1 VPEDIALFIDFE
13 NIRYSMLNIQ
23 RREPDP
29 QELIAVARRY
39 GTVMVARAYAD
50 WSRQPEPFKGSL
62 TAAMIDRVDCPAKQR
77 DRIRMGTN
85 HYAAGIPGSSSVPG
99 YPEQGSFARPWSSTI
114 TGNSGPLPALNPQA
128 STNGW
133 YTEQEPPPLQSE
145 LDESI
150 LPADDAVSE
159 ETYANTDFSQ
169 RDAFR
174 QNLPYQNPYGQSTPT
189 GPLAQSNT
197 GPLGYPV
204 PYQHTGTTGH
214 LPAVSSNNSAGM
226 QQSTST
232 VIQSTV
238 DLNMLMDIIETVFDR
253 PTISTFV
260 LMTGDKDFTRIS
272 ARLKLRLN
280 KTVIVVGIPGT
291 VSRDLISSANQF
303 VPLVPNGVTGNTGA
317 LPTINANGAYASPS
331 SGNTGAFPSLGN
343 TNSMNA
349 ISAANPGSTG
359 NTGAMPAVTYPGAA
373 QPAYQFQNLYG
384 ANLPPSPPIDILDPQ
399 FLQFLDYIDRN
410 WSWRT
415 IIGVSN
421 FIGDP
426 VNPKNRFRGRLTR
439 ESARELLNSCI
450 QQGILLLQTDQTGAE
465 DLRLNRMHPG
475 VDEVLKQFV
484 R

>member
-1 VPEDIALFIDFE
+1 MPEDIALFIDFE

-77 DRIRMGTN
+77 DRIRMGTI
-85 HYAAGIPGSSSVPG
+85 HYASGNPPTGTLGSSSYVA
-99 YPEQGSFARPWSSTI
+99 EQGSAGYSRPWSGSVS
-114 TGNSGPLPALNPQA
+114 GSSGPLPAINPQIM
-128 STNGW
+128 GW
-133 YTEQEPPPLQSE
+133 GSESDAPISGEMDDDTLLPEDEPPTEEGYNTTEYQQR
-145 LDESI
+145 ES
-150 LPADDAVSE
+150 
-159 ETYANTDFSQ
+159 Y
-169 RDAFR
+169 R
-174 QNLPYQNPYGQSTPT
+174 QAAPYTGSYGQTPT
-189 GPLAQSNT
+189 GPLGQSNT
-197 GPLGYPV
+197 GPLGYPTA
-204 PYQHTGTTGH
+204 PTQHTATTGH
-214 LPAVSSNNSAGM
+214 MPAINSGNSTIV
-226 QQSTST
+226 QST
-232 VIQSTV
+232 VVQSTV

-280 KTVIVVGIPGT
+280 KNVIVVGIPGT

-303 VPLVPNGVTGNTGA
+303 VPLVPGNVTGNTGT
-317 LPTINANGAYASPS
+317 LPAMTP
-331 SGNTGAFPSLGN
+331 P
-343 TNSMNA
+343 
-349 ISAANPGSTG
+349 TG
-359 NTGAMPAVTYPGAA
+359 NTGTMPAVNYAGSTS
-373 QPAYQFQNLYG
+373 QFQQVPYG
-384 ANLPPSPPIDILDPQ
+384 APQIDILDPQ

-439 ESARELLNSCI
+439 ESARELLNTCI
-450 QQGILLLQTDQTGAE
+450 QQNILLVQTDPTGAE

>member
-1 VPEDIALFIDFE
+1 VSEEIALFIDFE

-77 DRIRMGTN
+77 DRIRMGTV
-85 HYAAGIPGSSSVPG
+85 HYTSGNMPTGALGPSMMVS
-99 YPEQGSFARPWSSTI
+99 EQGTSSFAPAPYQRQWP
-114 TGNSGPLPALNPQA
+114 TGPLSNSGPLPAIPPQGGSNEWSAYQDA
-128 STNGW
+128 SEPGQSG
-133 YTEQEPPPLQSE
+133 TEENLLPE
-145 LDESI
+145 DETLTEEGYQ
-150 LPADDAVSE
+150 LPE
-159 ETYANTDFSQ
+159 YQQ
-169 RDAFR
+169 RDTSR
-174 QNLPYQNPYGQSTPT
+174 QNAPYQNHYGQSAPT
-189 GPLAQSNT
+189 GPLGLSSST
-197 GPLGYPV
+197 GPLGYTTSV
-204 PYQHTGTTGH
+204 PGQSTGNTGH
-214 LPAVSSNNSAGM
+214 MPAINASGSSTIV
-226 QQSTST
+226 QST
-232 VIQSTV
+232 VVQSTV

-303 VPLVPNGVTGNTGA
+303 VPLVPGGSPVPAGQMGESGFGPMTTTGNTGGMPA
-317 LPTINANGAYASPS
+317 I
-331 SGNTGAFPSLGN
+331 SLG
-343 TNSMNA
+343 A
-349 ISAANPGSTG
+349 P
-359 NTGAMPAVTYPGAA
+359 AA
-373 QPAYQFQNLYG
+373 QYQLY
-384 ANLPPSPPIDILDPQ
+384 PMDVFDPQ

-439 ESARELLNSCI
+439 ESARELLNTCI
-450 QQGILLLQTDQTGAE
+450 QQGILILQTDPTGAE
-465 DLRLNRMHPG
+465 DLRLNRSHPG

>member
-1 VPEDIALFIDFE
+1 
-13 NIRYSMLNIQ
+13 MLNIQ

-77 DRIRMGTN
+77 DRIRMGTV
-85 HYAAGIPGSSSVPG
+85 HYTSGNPPTGGLGSPMVVS
-99 YPEQGSFARPWSSTI
+99 EQGAPSPYQRQWP
-114 TGNSGPLPALNPQA
+114 TGPLSNSGPLPAIQA
-128 STNGW
+128 QSSGNEW
-133 YTEQEPPPLQSE
+133 PAYQDSPEPGQSE
-145 LDESI
+145 IDGNLSPE
-150 LPADDAVSE
+150 E
-159 ETYANTDFSQ
+159 ETLTEEGYQMPEYQQ
-169 RDAFR
+169 RDPSR
-174 QNLPYQNPYGQSTPT
+174 QPASYQSQSAPT
-189 GPLAQSNT
+189 GPLGSSSST
-197 GPLGYPV
+197 GPLGYPI
-204 PYQHTGTTGH
+204 QSTGNTGH
-214 LPAVSSNNSAGM
+214 MPAINASGSSTIV
-226 QQSTST
+226 QST
-232 VIQSTV
+232 VVQSTV

-303 VPLVPNGVTGNTGA
+303 VPLVPGGSSTTGLPNNGGFA
-317 LPTINANGAYASPS
+317 QMAPS
-331 SGNTGAFPSLGN
+331 
-343 TNSMNA
+343 
-349 ISAANPGSTG
+349 G
-359 NTGAMPAVTYPGAA
+359 NTGAMPAITMAGAGGASSYQYQTPGVMM
-373 QPAYQFQNLYG
+373 
-384 ANLPPSPPIDILDPQ
+384 DVLDPQ

-415 IIGVSN
+415 IVGVSN

-439 ESARELLNSCI
+439 DSARELLNTCI
-450 QQGILLLQTDQTGAE
+450 QQGILLLQTDATGAE
-465 DLRLNRMHPG
+465 DLRLNRLHPG

>member
-77 DRIRMGTN
+77 DRIRMGTI
-85 HYAAGIPGSSSVPG
+85 HYPSGNTPTGSL
-99 YPEQGSFARPWSSTI
+99 GSPSYVAEGSGSGGATGALPRPSWPSGLTS
-114 TGNSGPLPALNPQA
+114 NSGPLPALNPQ
-128 STNGW
+128 NGW
-133 YTEQEPPPLQSE
+133 GADPDSSLPLQSE
-145 LDESI
+145 LDDNL
-150 LPADDAVSE
+150 LPE
-159 ETYANTDFSQ
+159 EDVPSDEGYGIATDYQQ
-169 RDAFR
+169 REPYR
-174 QNLPYQNPYGQSTPT
+174 QALPYQGQFGQTTPT
-189 GPLAQSNT
+189 GPLGQSST
-197 GPLGYPV
+197 GPLGYPTTST
-204 PYQHTGTTGH
+204 QHTGNTGH
-214 LPAVSSNNSAGM
+214 MPAINASGGSTIV
-226 QQSTST
+226 QST
-232 VIQSTV
+232 VVQSTV

-303 VPLVPNGVTGNTGA
+303 VPLVPGGPGASGVTGNTGA
-317 LPTINANGAYASPS
+317 LPVPTSSLMQMSPS
-331 SGNTGAFPSLGN
+331 
-343 TNSMNA
+343 
-349 ISAANPGSTG
+349 G
-359 NTGAMPAVTYPGAA
+359 NTGAMPAVQYSPSGGGA
-373 QPAYQFQNLYG
+373 PTQFQ
-384 ANLPPSPPIDILDPQ
+384 PPFGTPPMDVLDPQ

-439 ESARELLNSCI
+439 ESARELLNTCI
-450 QQGILLLQTDQTGAE
+450 QQGILLVQADPTGAE
-465 DLRLNRMHPG
+465 DLRLNRSHPG

>member
-1 VPEDIALFIDFE
+1 MPEEIALFIDFE

-77 DRIRMGTN
+77 DRIRMGTV
-85 HYAAGIPGSSSVPG
+85 HYPATGSPTGALGSSG
-99 YPEQGSFARPWSSTI
+99 LGTEQG
-114 TGNSGPLPALNPQA
+114 TGAYPRQWPSGPLSHSGPLPAISASGAGNEWSGYNDSPEPRQPETDDSLLEDSEPLTEEGYIPEYPQR
-128 STNGW
+128 
-133 YTEQEPPPLQSE
+133 EP
-145 LDESI
+145 
-150 LPADDAVSE
+150 
-159 ETYANTDFSQ
+159 T
-169 RDAFR
+169 R
-174 QNLPYQNPYGQSTPT
+174 QFQPFTAYGQA
-189 GPLAQSNT
+189 GPSGSFNPGSNT
-197 GPLGYPV
+197 GPLGYPAYPPATSV
-204 PYQHTGTTGH
+204 VHSGNTGH
-214 LPAVSSNNSAGM
+214 LPAVGASGSNTVV
-226 QQSTST
+226 QST
-232 VIQSTV
+232 VVQSTV

-291 VSRDLISSANQF
+291 VSRDLVSSANQF
-303 VPLVPNGVTGNTGA
+303 VPLIPGGNPALSGQLADNGYTSNAPMTGNTGSMA
-317 LPTINANGAYASPS
+317 AINPAMSGLSGQQYAV
-331 SGNTGAFPSLGN
+331 
-343 TNSMNA
+343 
-349 ISAANPGSTG
+349 SA
-359 NTGAMPAVTYPGAA
+359 VYPM
-373 QPAYQFQNLYG
+373 
-384 ANLPPSPPIDILDPQ
+384 DVLDPQ

-439 ESARELLNSCI
+439 ESARELLNTCI
-450 QQGILLLQTDQTGAE
+450 QQGVLLVQTDPGGAE
-465 DLRLNRMHPG
+465 DLRLNRQHPG

>member
-1 VPEDIALFIDFE
+1 MPEEIALFIDFE

-39 GTVMVARAYAD
+39 GTVMVARAYSD

-77 DRIRMGTN
+77 DRIRMGTV
-85 HYAAGIPGSSSVPG
+85 HYSGNQPTGALGTPMLVS
-99 YPEQGSFARPWSSTI
+99 EQG
-114 TGNSGPLPALNPQA
+114 TGSLAPTPFQREWPSGPLSNSGPLPAIPPQGIGNEWGSYQDTSETGQPEIDENPL
-128 STNGW
+128 
-133 YTEQEPPPLQSE
+133 PLPE
-145 LDESI
+145 DETLTDEGYQ
-150 LPADDAVSE
+150 LPD
-159 ETYANTDFSQ
+159 YQQ
-169 RDAFR
+169 RDLSR
-174 QNLPYQNPYGQSTPT
+174 QNAPYQNPYGQSAPT
-189 GPLAQSNT
+189 GPLGFSSST
-197 GPLGYPV
+197 GPLRYNTSTPV
-204 PYQHTGTTGH
+204 
-214 LPAVSSNNSAGM
+214 
-226 QQSTST
+226 QSTGNTGQMPAINASGSNTIVQST
-232 VIQSTV
+232 VVQSTV

-303 VPLVPNGVTGNTGA
+303 VPLVPGGSPVAVGVGDSGFGSMSMTGNTG
-317 LPTINANGAYASPS
+317 
-331 SGNTGAFPSLGN
+331 
-343 TNSMNA
+343 SMAA
-349 ISAANPGSTG
+349 ISI
-359 NTGAMPAVTYPGAA
+359 GAPTSQL
-373 QPAYQFQNLYG
+373 QPF
-384 ANLPPSPPIDILDPQ
+384 PMDVLDPQ
-399 FLQFLDYIDRN
+399 LLQFLDYIDRN

-450 QQGILLLQTDQTGAE
+450 QQGILIVQTDPTGAE
-465 DLRLNRMHPG
+465 DLRLNRAHPG

>member
-1 VPEDIALFIDFE
+1 MPEDIALFIDFE

-77 DRIRMGTN
+77 DRIRMGTV
-85 HYAAGIPGSSSVPG
+85 HYSGGTPTGALGSETG
-99 YPEQGSFARPWSSTI
+99 YNNNYRPWP
-114 TGNSGPLPALNPQA
+114 TGPLSNSGPLPALTPQQVGSEWSAYQENPSLDSPETEENPQL
-128 STNGW
+128 
-133 YTEQEPPPLQSE
+133 EEEPLQ
-145 LDESI
+145 DESYGI
-150 LPADDAVSE
+150 AD
-159 ETYANTDFSQ
+159 YQQ
-169 RDAFR
+169 RESR
-174 QNLPYQNPYGQSTPT
+174 QSSLYSGSYGPQPT
-189 GPLAQSNT
+189 GPLSLGGGNT
-197 GPLGYPV
+197 GPLGYPPPSPV
-204 PYQHTGTTGH
+204 HSTGNTGH
-214 LPAVSSNNSAGM
+214 MPAVSASGTNTVV
-226 QQSTST
+226 QST

-291 VSRDLISSANQF
+291 VSRDLISSASQF
-303 VPLVPNGVTGNTGA
+303 VPLVPGGNPAIAGQQSNGSYSTLSLPGNTGSMPA
-317 LPTINANGAYASPS
+317 ISLNTPS
-331 SGNTGAFPSLGN
+331 S
-343 TNSMNA
+343 
-349 ISAANPGSTG
+349 
-359 NTGAMPAVTYPGAA
+359 
-373 QPAYQFQNLYG
+373 QFQPY
-384 ANLPPSPPIDILDPQ
+384 SMDVLDPQ

-415 IIGVSN
+415 VIGVSN

-439 ESARELLNSCI
+439 ESARELLNQCI
-450 QQGILLLQTDQTGAE
+450 QQGILLLQTDPSGAE
-465 DLRLNRMHPG
+465 DLRLNRSHPG

>member
-1 VPEDIALFIDFE
+1 MPEEIALFIDFE

-77 DRIRMGTN
+77 DRIRMGTV
-85 HYAAGIPGSSSVPG
+85 HYTSSNPPSGALGSPGLVS
-99 YPEQGSFARPWSSTI
+99 EQGFRQWP
-114 TGNSGPLPALNPQA
+114 TGPLSNSGPLPAISQQGSGNEWPPYRA
-128 STNGW
+128 STEPVESGDLGEPEIDEHLLSEDAPF
-133 YTEQEPPPLQSE
+133 TEESYPSDYQQPKSSRELPTYEHPYGQGRLQEPPLQPGS
-145 LDESI
+145 LGSMG
-150 LPADDAVSE
+150 SG
-159 ETYANTDFSQ
+159 S
-169 RDAFR
+169 
-174 QNLPYQNPYGQSTPT
+174 S
-189 GPLAQSNT
+189 T
-197 GPLGYPV
+197 GPLGYATPPSV
-204 PYQHTGTTGH
+204 VQTGNTGH
-214 LPAVSSNNSAGM
+214 MPAVNASGSSTIV
-226 QQSTST
+226 QST
-232 VIQSTV
+232 VVQSTV

-291 VSRDLISSANQF
+291 VSRDLVSSANQF
-303 VPLVPNGVTGNTGA
+303 VPLVPGGSSSIDGQMVDSGYGS
-317 LPTINANGAYASPS
+317 YSS
-331 SGNTGAFPSLGN
+331 MMSGNTGS
-343 TNSMNA
+343 
-349 ISAANPGSTG
+349 
-359 NTGAMPAVTYPGAA
+359 MPAVSQSSQHSQYQQSQSYAASQQYPV
-373 QPAYQFQNLYG
+373 
-384 ANLPPSPPIDILDPQ
+384 DVLDPQ

-450 QQGILLLQTDQTGAE
+450 QQGILLLQTDPSGAE
-465 DLRLNRMHPG
+465 DLRLNRAHPG
-475 VDEVLKQFV
+475 VDEVLKQFI

>member
-77 DRIRMGTN
+77 DRIRMGTV
-85 HYAAGIPGSSSVPG
+85 HYSSGNPPTGALGSPGGIS
-99 YPEQGSFARPWSSTI
+99 EQGTGSFAATSYPRQWP
-114 TGNSGPLPALNPQA
+114 TGPLSNSGPLPAISPQGG
-128 STNGW
+128 TNGW
-133 YTEQEPPPLQSE
+133 TSYQEAPREQEEPAAFAQPE
-145 LDESI
+145 LEEHLLKEDES
-150 LPADDAVSE
+150 LLE
-159 ETYANTDFSQ
+159 EGYEVPDYQQ
-169 RDAFR
+169 RDPSR
-174 QNLPYQNPYGQSTPT
+174 PLHPYQNPYGQSAPT
-189 GPLAQSNT
+189 GPLGHTGGT
-197 GPLGYPV
+197 GPLGYPTS
-204 PYQHTGTTGH
+204 PSGQQTGNTGH
-214 LPAVSSNNSAGM
+214 MPAVNASSSSTIV
-226 QQSTST
+226 QST
-232 VIQSTV
+232 VVQSTV

-303 VPLVPNGVTGNTGA
+303 VPLVPGGNPAASGLTGNGGYNPSMSMSGNTGA
-317 LPTINANGAYASPS
+317 LPAVSPGA
-331 SGNTGAFPSLGN
+331 
-343 TNSMNA
+343 
-349 ISAANPGSTG
+349 GSTQYQ
-359 NTGAMPAVTYPGAA
+359 PYPMDA
-373 QPAYQFQNLYG
+373 
-384 ANLPPSPPIDILDPQ
+384 LDPQ

-439 ESARELLNSCI
+439 ESARELLNTCV
-450 QQGILLLQTDQTGAE
+450 QQGILLLQTDSSGNE
-465 DLRLNRMHPG
+465 DLRLNRGHPG

>member
-1 VPEDIALFIDFE
+1 MPEDIALFIDFE

-77 DRIRMGTN
+77 DRIRMGTV
-85 HYAAGIPGSSSVPG
+85 HYANGVPTGSLGS
-99 YPEQGSFARPWSSTI
+99 EQGYGYRQWP
-114 TGNSGPLPALNPQA
+114 TGPLTNSGPLPAITPQQLNGEWP
-128 STNGW
+128 SYGEGSNP
-133 YTEQEPPPLQSE
+133 EPSE
-145 LDESI
+145 
-150 LPADDAVSE
+150 VE
-159 ETYANTDFSQ
+159 ETLEPEEEPVPDEGYGIPDYQQ
-169 RDAFR
+169 RESLR
-174 QNLPYQNPYGQSTPT
+174 QNTPYSGTYGQVQQPT
-189 GPLAQSNT
+189 GPLGFGGGNT
-197 GPLGYPV
+197 GPLGYTP
-204 PYQHTGTTGH
+204 PSPHSTGNTGH
-214 LPAVSSNNSAGM
+214 MPAVNANGTNTVV
-226 QQSTST
+226 QST

-291 VSRDLISSANQF
+291 VSRDLISSASQF
-303 VPLVPNGVTGNTGA
+303 VPLIPGSSPAIPGQPG
-317 LPTINANGAYASPS
+317 NGATGSL
-331 SGNTGAFPSLGN
+331 SGNTGGL
-343 TNSMNA
+343 
-349 ISAANPGSTG
+349 
-359 NTGAMPAVTYPGAA
+359 PAVSLSAPPVQFSAYPM
-373 QPAYQFQNLYG
+373 
-384 ANLPPSPPIDILDPQ
+384 DVLDPQ

-415 IIGVSN
+415 VIGVSN

-426 VNPKNRFRGRLTR
+426 INPKNRFRGRLTR
-439 ESARELLNSCI
+439 ESARELLNVCI
-450 QQGILLLQTDQTGAE
+450 QQSILLLQTDPSGAE
-465 DLRLNRMHPG
+465 DLRLNRGHPG

>member
-1 VPEDIALFIDFE
+1 VPEEIALFIDFE

-39 GTVMVARAYAD
+39 GTVMVARAYSD

-77 DRIRMGTN
+77 DRIRMGTV
-85 HYAAGIPGSSSVPG
+85 HYTGNQPTGALGTPMPVS
-99 YPEQGSFARPWSSTI
+99 EQG
-114 TGNSGPLPALNPQA
+114 TGSLAPTPFQREWPSGPLSNSGPLPAIPPQGIGNEWGSYQDTSETGQPEIDENPL
-128 STNGW
+128 
-133 YTEQEPPPLQSE
+133 PLPE
-145 LDESI
+145 DETLTDEGYQ
-150 LPADDAVSE
+150 LPE
-159 ETYANTDFSQ
+159 YQQ
-169 RDAFR
+169 RDLSR
-174 QNLPYQNPYGQSTPT
+174 QNAPYQNPYGQSAPT
-189 GPLAQSNT
+189 GPLGFSSST
-197 GPLGYPV
+197 GPLRYNTSTPV
-204 PYQHTGTTGH
+204 
-214 LPAVSSNNSAGM
+214 
-226 QQSTST
+226 QSTGNTGQMPAINASGSNTIVQST
-232 VIQSTV
+232 VVQSTV

-303 VPLVPNGVTGNTGA
+303 VPLVPGGSPVAVGVGDSGFGSMSMTGNTG
-317 LPTINANGAYASPS
+317 
-331 SGNTGAFPSLGN
+331 
-343 TNSMNA
+343 SMAA
-349 ISAANPGSTG
+349 ISI
-359 NTGAMPAVTYPGAA
+359 GAPTSQL
-373 QPAYQFQNLYG
+373 QPFPMDA
-384 ANLPPSPPIDILDPQ
+384 LDPQ
-399 FLQFLDYIDRN
+399 LLQFLDYIDRN

-450 QQGILLLQTDQTGAE
+450 QQGILIVQTDPTGAE
-465 DLRLNRMHPG
+465 DLRLNRAHPG

>member
-1 VPEDIALFIDFE
+1 
-13 NIRYSMLNIQ
+13 
-23 RREPDP
+23 
-29 QELIAVARRY
+29 
-39 GTVMVARAYAD
+39 MVARAYAD

-77 DRIRMGTN
+77 DRIRMGTV
-85 HYAAGIPGSSSVPG
+85 HYSGGTPTGTLGASESAYGIRQWPTGPL
-99 YPEQGSFARPWSSTI
+99 
-114 TGNSGPLPALNPQA
+114 GNSGPLPALSPQQIGGDWSAYPDNP
-128 STNGW
+128 STDHPD
-133 YTEQEPPPLQSE
+133 T
-145 LDESI
+145 
-150 LPADDAVSE
+150 E
-159 ETYANTDFSQ
+159 ETPRIDEEPVEEEDYGIADYQHSE
-169 RDAFR
+169 R
-174 QNLPYQNPYGQSTPT
+174 QQSPYTGSYGQAHPT
-189 GPLAQSNT
+189 SPLNFGSGNT
-197 GPLGYPV
+197 GPLGYP
-204 PYQHTGTTGH
+204 PSSPIQSTGNTGH
-214 LPAVSSNNSAGM
+214 MPAISSASGHMPAVNASGGGNTVV
-226 QQSTST
+226 QST

-303 VPLVPNGVTGNTGA
+303 VPLVPGGSS
-317 LPTINANGAYASPS
+317 TIAPSPANGGYGSMSGGTTGSMPAISLSTPPS
-331 SGNTGAFPSLGN
+331 SPLQ
-343 TNSMNA
+343 
-349 ISAANPGSTG
+349 P
-359 NTGAMPAVTYPGAA
+359 YPM
-373 QPAYQFQNLYG
+373 
-384 ANLPPSPPIDILDPQ
+384 DVLDPQ

-415 IIGVSN
+415 VIGVSN

-439 ESARELLNSCI
+439 ESARELLNLCI
-450 QQGILLLQTDQTGAE
+450 QQGILLLQTDPSWAE
-465 DLRLNRMHPG
+465 DLRLNRNHPG

>member
-1 VPEDIALFIDFE
+1 MPEEIALFIDFE

-77 DRIRMGTN
+77 DRIRMGTV
-85 HYAAGIPGSSSVPG
+85 HYPTANSGAPGTSGLVT
-99 YPEQGSFARPWSSTI
+99 EQGTGAYARQWPSGPLSH
-114 TGNSGPLPALNPQA
+114 SGPLPAINASGAGSEWPGYQDSPDSKHSETDDSLLEDNEPLTEEGYIQDYQQREPARQFQA
-128 STNGW
+128 FT
-133 YTEQEPPPLQSE
+133 
-145 LDESI
+145 
-150 LPADDAVSE
+150 A
-159 ETYANTDFSQ
+159 
-169 RDAFR
+169 
-174 QNLPYQNPYGQSTPT
+174 YGQA
-189 GPLAQSNT
+189 GPSGSFNPGST
-197 GPLGYPV
+197 GPLGYPAYPSTPPTTSV
-204 PYQHTGTTGH
+204 VHTGNTGH
-214 LPAVSSNNSAGM
+214 LPAVGASGSNTVV
-226 QQSTST
+226 QST
-232 VIQSTV
+232 VVQSTV

-291 VSRDLISSANQF
+291 VSRDLVSSANQF
-303 VPLVPNGVTGNTGA
+303 VPLIPGGNPALSGQLVDNGYASMSLTGNTG
-317 LPTINANGAYASPS
+317 G
-331 SGNTGAFPSLGN
+331 
-343 TNSMNA
+343 
-349 ISAANPGSTG
+349 
-359 NTGAMPAVTYPGAA
+359 MPAVNPATSGFPGQQYPVS
-373 QPAYQFQNLYG
+373 
-384 ANLPPSPPIDILDPQ
+384 SPYPMDVLDPQ

-439 ESARELLNSCI
+439 ESARELLNTCI
-450 QQGILLLQTDQTGAE
+450 QQGILLVQTDPGGAE
-465 DLRLNRMHPG
+465 DLRLNRLHPG

>member
-1 VPEDIALFIDFE
+1 MPEDIALFIDFE

-77 DRIRMGTN
+77 DRIRMGTV
-85 HYAAGIPGSSSVPG
+85 HYTGNQPTGALGTPMLV
-99 YPEQGSFARPWSSTI
+99 PEQGTSSLTPTPFQREWSSGSL
-114 TGNSGPLPALNPQA
+114 GNSGPLPAIPSQGMSNEWGSYQDTSETGQPEIDENPLSEDEALTDEGYQL
-128 STNGW
+128 
-133 YTEQEPPPLQSE
+133 TEYQ
-145 LDESI
+145 
-150 LPADDAVSE
+150 
-159 ETYANTDFSQ
+159 Q
-169 RDAFR
+169 RDLSR
-174 QNLPYQNPYGQSTPT
+174 QNVPYQNPYGQSAPT
-189 GPLAQSNT
+189 GPLGFSSST
-197 GPLGYPV
+197 GPLGYNTSNPV
-204 PYQHTGTTGH
+204 QPTGNTGQM
-214 LPAVSSNNSAGM
+214 PAINASGSSTIV
-226 QQSTST
+226 QST
-232 VIQSTV
+232 VVQSTV

-303 VPLVPNGVTGNTGA
+303 VPLVPGGSITAGLPGNGGITQM
-317 LPTINANGAYASPS
+317 SP
-331 SGNTGAFPSLGN
+331 SGNTGA
-343 TNSMNA
+343 MAA
-349 ISAANPGSTG
+349 ISPGTS
-359 NTGAMPAVTYPGAA
+359 PLP
-373 QPAYQFQNLYG
+373 YQG
-384 ANLPPSPPIDILDPQ
+384 GGMATPVDVLDPQ

-415 IIGVSN
+415 IVGVSN

-439 ESARELLNSCI
+439 ESARELLNTCI
-450 QQGILLLQTDQTGAE
+450 QQSILIL
-465 DLRLNRMHPG
+465 
-475 VDEVLKQFV
+475 
-484 R
+484 

>member
-1 VPEDIALFIDFE
+1 MPEDIALFIDFE

-77 DRIRMGTN
+77 DRIRMGTV
-85 HYAAGIPGSSSVPG
+85 HYAGNTPSGSLSYASESG
-99 YPEQGSFARPWSSTI
+99 TYPSRSWSTGS
-114 TGNSGPLPALNPQA
+114 TGNSGPLPAITPQNVA
-128 STNGW
+128 NGW
-133 YTEQEPPPLQSE
+133 SSYQDQDPPLQND
-145 LDESI
+145 LDESL
-150 LPADDAVSE
+150 LPADEPEPGEGYDTAD
-159 ETYANTDFSQ
+159 YQQ
-169 RDAFR
+169 REASR
-174 QNLPYQNPYGQSTPT
+174 QSPPYQNPYGQPTPS
-189 GPLAQSNT
+189 GPLGQSST
-197 GPLGYPV
+197 GPLGYSNAP
-204 PYQHTGTTGH
+204 HTGNTGH
-214 LPAVSSNNSAGM
+214 MPAINPGSNTIV
-226 QQSTST
+226 QST
-232 VIQSTV
+232 VVQSTV

-303 VPLVPNGVTGNTGA
+303 VPLVPGGNAATMAPPINSGTG
-317 LPTINANGAYASPS
+317 S
-331 SGNTGAFPSLGN
+331 SFGP
-343 TNSMNA
+343 M
-349 ISAANPGSTG
+349 GSTG
-359 NTGAMPAVTYPGAA
+359 NTGAMPAISSHGAA
-373 QPAYQFQNLYG
+373 GTTNPQLQAAYG
-384 ANLPPSPPIDILDPQ
+384 SATPPMEVLDPQ

-439 ESARELLNSCI
+439 DSARELLNTCI
-450 QQGILLLQTDQTGAE
+450 QQNILLLHTDPSGAE
-465 DLRLNRMHPG
+465 DLRLNRSHPG
-475 VDEVLKQFV
+475 VDEVLRQFV

>member
-1 VPEDIALFIDFE
+1 MSEDIALFIDFE

-77 DRIRMGTN
+77 DRIRMGTV
-85 HYAAGIPGSSSVPG
+85 HYPSANTPTGGLGSP
-99 YPEQGSFARPWSSTI
+99 YMAEQSTGAPFRPWSSGV
-114 TGNSGPLPALNPQA
+114 TGNSGPLPAISHGWSPDPDPGLPLQHEIDSPMA
-128 STNGW
+128 SLLP
-133 YTEQEPPPLQSE
+133 EDEPP
-145 LDESI
+145 
-150 LPADDAVSE
+150 AE
-159 ETYANTDFSQ
+159 EGFPPEYQQ
-169 RDAFR
+169 RDAYR
-174 QNLPYQNPYGQSTPT
+174 PPYSYQNSFAPSSPT
-189 GPLAQSNT
+189 GPLGQSNP
-197 GPLGYPV
+197 GPLGYSSAST
-204 PYQHTGTTGH
+204 QHTGNTGH
-214 LPAVSSNNSAGM
+214 LPAINSGSNTIV
-226 QQSTST
+226 QST
-232 VIQSTV
+232 VVQSTV

-291 VSRDLISSANQF
+291 VSRDLISSASQF
-303 VPLVPNGVTGNTGA
+303 VPLVLSSSGFTGNTGSFSA
-317 LPTINANGAYASPS
+317 AGIVQMSPS
-331 SGNTGAFPSLGN
+331 NPLGSGTGP
-343 TNSMNA
+343 
-349 ISAANPGSTG
+349 
-359 NTGAMPAVTYPGAA
+359 MPAVNFANTAA
-373 QPAYQFQNLYG
+373 QFQQPYN
-384 ANLPPSPPIDILDPQ
+384 NSPIVDVLDPQ

-421 FIGDP
+421 FIGDS

-439 ESARELLNSCI
+439 ESARDLLNTCI
-450 QQGILLLQTDQTGAE
+450 QQNILIVQTDVTGAE
-465 DLRLNRMHPG
+465 DLRLNRMHPD
-475 VDEVLKQFV
+475 VDDILKQFV

>member
-77 DRIRMGTN
+77 DRIRMGTG
-85 HYAAGIPGSSSVPG
+85 HYPSISSTPTGALGS
-99 YPEQGSFARPWSSTI
+99 EQGYSGYRPWPTGPL
-114 TGNSGPLPALNPQA
+114 GNSGPLPAITSQPLGSEWPAYSESSNLESA
-128 STNGW
+128 SD
-133 YTEQEPPPLQSE
+133 TEEHS
-145 LDESI
+145 S
-150 LPADDAVSE
+150 VSE
-159 ETYANTDFSQ
+159 ESTPDENYSMHDYQQ
-169 RDAFR
+169 RESLR
-174 QNLPYQNPYGQSTPT
+174 QNPSYTGSYGQAQQPT
-189 GPLAQSNT
+189 SPLGLSGGNT
-197 GPLGYPV
+197 GPLGYPPPSPV
-204 PYQHTGTTGH
+204 QAQSTGNTGH
-214 LPAVSSNNSAGM
+214 MPAVGGGGTNTIV
-226 QQSTST
+226 QST
-232 VIQSTV
+232 VVQSTV

-291 VSRDLISSANQF
+291 VSRDLISSASQF
-303 VPLVPNGVTGNTGA
+303 VPLVPGGNPVASGQTSNGGFGPLTGNTGGMPA
-317 LPTINANGAYASPS
+317 ISLTAPS
-331 SGNTGAFPSLGN
+331 S
-343 TNSMNA
+343 
-349 ISAANPGSTG
+349 
-359 NTGAMPAVTYPGAA
+359 
-373 QPAYQFQNLYG
+373 QFQAY
-384 ANLPPSPPIDILDPQ
+384 PMDVLDPQ

-415 IIGVSN
+415 VIGVSN

-439 ESARELLNSCI
+439 ESARELLNTCI
-450 QQGILLLQTDQTGAE
+450 QQGILLLQTDPSGAE
-465 DLRLNRMHPG
+465 DLRLNRNHPG

>member
-1 VPEDIALFIDFE
+1 MPEEIALFIDFE

-77 DRIRMGTN
+77 DRIRMGTV
-85 HYAAGIPGSSSVPG
+85 HYSGNQPTGALGTPMLVS
-99 YPEQGSFARPWSSTI
+99 EQG
-114 TGNSGPLPALNPQA
+114 TGSLAPTPFQREWPSGPLSNSGPLPAIPPQGIGNEWGSYQDTSETGQPEIDENPL
-128 STNGW
+128 
-133 YTEQEPPPLQSE
+133 PLPE
-145 LDESI
+145 DETLTDEGYQ
-150 LPADDAVSE
+150 LPE
-159 ETYANTDFSQ
+159 YQQ
-169 RDAFR
+169 RDLSR
-174 QNLPYQNPYGQSTPT
+174 QNAPYQNPYGQSAPT
-189 GPLAQSNT
+189 GPLGFSSST
-197 GPLGYPV
+197 GPLRYNTSTPV
-204 PYQHTGTTGH
+204 
-214 LPAVSSNNSAGM
+214 
-226 QQSTST
+226 QSTGNTGQMPAINASGSNTIVQST
-232 VIQSTV
+232 VVQSTV

-303 VPLVPNGVTGNTGA
+303 VPLVPGGSPVAVGVGDSGFGSMSMTGNTGSMA
-317 LPTINANGAYASPS
+317 AIS
-331 SGNTGAFPSLGN
+331 TGAPTSQLQPFP
-343 TNSMNA
+343 MDA
-349 ISAANPGSTG
+349 
-359 NTGAMPAVTYPGAA
+359 
-373 QPAYQFQNLYG
+373 
-384 ANLPPSPPIDILDPQ
+384 LDPQ
-399 FLQFLDYIDRN
+399 LLQFLDYIDRN

-439 ESARELLNSCI
+439 ESARDLLNSCI
-450 QQGILLLQTDQTGAE
+450 QQGVLIVQTDPTGAE
-465 DLRLNRMHPG
+465 DLRLNRAHPG

>member
-1 VPEDIALFIDFE
+1 MNVVPLLPE

-77 DRIRMGTN
+77 DRIRMGTV
-85 HYAAGIPGSSSVPG
+85 HYTSGNPPGSAGQGDREGRP
-99 YPEQGSFARPWSSTI
+99 YEQGTGSFPTTPYHRPWSAGST
-114 TGNSGPLPALNPQA
+114 GMSGPLPAITPQNV
-128 STNGW
+128 SNGW
-133 YTEQEPPPLQSE
+133 SPYQDAHMQGDPDDELPPA
-145 LDESI
+145 DES
-150 LPADDAVSE
+150 LPDENYGIAD
-159 ETYANTDFSQ
+159 YQQ
-169 RDAFR
+169 RDASR
-174 QNLPYQNPYGQSTPT
+174 QSPSYQNPYGQSAPT
-189 GPLAQSNT
+189 GPLSQGGT
-197 GPLGYPV
+197 GPLGYAP
-204 PYQHTGTTGH
+204 PPSAQQTGNTGH
-214 LPAVSSNNSAGM
+214 MPAINASSSSTIV
-226 QQSTST
+226 QST
-232 VIQSTV
+232 VVQSTV

-303 VPLVPNGVTGNTGA
+303 VPLVPGGDLRSTTGT
-317 LPTINANGAYASPS
+317 LTT
-331 SGNTGAFPSLGN
+331 SG
-343 TNSMNA
+343 
-349 ISAANPGSTG
+349 PGQMLSTG
-359 NTGAMPAVTYPGAA
+359 NTGAMPAIS
-373 QPAYQFQNLYG
+373 YG
-384 ANLPPSPPIDILDPQ
+384 APSTQYPSYGAPPMDVLDPQ

-439 ESARELLNSCI
+439 ESARELLNTCI
-450 QQGILLLQTDQTGAE
+450 QQNILLVQTDATGAE
-465 DLRLNRMHPG
+465 DLRLNRSHPG

>member
-1 VPEDIALFIDFE
+1 MPEDIALFIDFE

-77 DRIRMGTN
+77 DRIRMGTV
-85 HYAAGIPGSSSVPG
+85 HYTGNQPSGALGTSMFVPDQGTGSLTPTPFQREWPGEPL
-99 YPEQGSFARPWSSTI
+99 
-114 TGNSGPLPALNPQA
+114 GNSGPLPVIPSQEIRNEWGSYQDTSEIGQPEIDENP
-128 STNGW
+128 
-133 YTEQEPPPLQSE
+133 LSE
-145 LDESI
+145 DESLTDEGYQ
-150 LPADDAVSE
+150 LPE
-159 ETYANTDFSQ
+159 YQQ
-169 RDAFR
+169 RDLSR
-174 QNLPYQNPYGQSTPT
+174 QNVPYQNPYGQSAPT
-189 GPLAQSNT
+189 GPLGFSSST
-197 GPLGYPV
+197 GPLGYN
-204 PYQHTGTTGH
+204 
-214 LPAVSSNNSAGM
+214 SSNPVQPTGNTGQMPAINASGSSTIV
-226 QQSTST
+226 QST
-232 VIQSTV
+232 VVQSTV

-303 VPLVPNGVTGNTGA
+303 VPLVPGGNGSSGLPGNGGITQM
-317 LPTINANGAYASPS
+317 SP
-331 SGNTGAFPSLGN
+331 SGNTGA
-343 TNSMNA
+343 MAA
-349 ISAANPGSTG
+349 ISPGTS
-359 NTGAMPAVTYPGAA
+359 PLP
-373 QPAYQFQNLYG
+373 YQG
-384 ANLPPSPPIDILDPQ
+384 GGMATPVDVLDPQ

-415 IIGVSN
+415 IVGVSN

-465 DLRLNRMHPG
+465 DLRLNRLHPG

>member
-1 VPEDIALFIDFE
+1 MPEDIALFIDFE

-77 DRIRMGTN
+77 DRIRMGTF
-85 HYAAGIPGSSSVPG
+85 HYTSGNTPTGALGSSG
-99 YPEQGSFARPWSSTI
+99 YIAEQGMGSSFPRQWPSQMS
-114 TGNSGPLPALNPQA
+114 GNSGPLPAITN
-128 STNGW
+128 SGNGW
-133 YTEQEPPPLQSE
+133 GADGDSPSSSLDNGFPLDS
-145 LDESI
+145 
-150 LPADDAVSE
+150 PE
-159 ETYANTDFSQ
+159 ETYNSSEYQQ
-169 RDAFR
+169 RESYRSSAS
-174 QNLPYQNPYGQSTPT
+174 YQSSYGQTPSGPLGQSGT
-189 GPLAQSNT
+189 GPLT
-197 GPLGYPV
+197 YPS
-204 PYQHTGTTGH
+204 GSGNTGH
-214 LPAVSSNNSAGM
+214 LPALNSNGNGIV
-226 QQSTST
+226 QST
-232 VIQSTV
+232 VVQSTV

-303 VPLVPNGVTGNTGA
+303 VPLVPGGPTVGGVGSVGSVGLTGNTGT
-317 LPTINANGAYASPS
+317 LPS
-331 SGNTGAFPSLGN
+331 
-343 TNSMNA
+343 
-349 ISAANPGSTG
+349 ISAATFPASSATGITAPMQAISLTPSTPATVNG
-359 NTGAMPAVTYPGAA
+359 NGQQSSYS
-373 QPAYQFQNLYG
+373 N
-384 ANLPPSPPIDILDPQ
+384 SPMEVLDPQ

-426 VNPKNRFRGRLTR
+426 LNPKNRFRGRLTR
-439 ESARELLNSCI
+439 ESARELLNSCV
-450 QQGILLLQTDQTGAE
+450 QQGILLVQTDQTGAE
-465 DLRLNRMHPG
+465 DLRLNRSHPG
-475 VDEVLKQFV
+475 VDDVLKQFV

>member
-1 VPEDIALFIDFE
+1 MPEDIALFIDFE

-77 DRIRMGTN
+77 DRIRMGTI
-85 HYAAGIPGSSSVPG
+85 HYNTPTGGLGAPSYVS
-99 YPEQGSFARPWSSTI
+99 EQGSGYLGTPPRQWPSNVSGSS
-114 TGNSGPLPALNPQA
+114 GSLPAMQPQT
-128 STNGW
+128 SNW
-133 YTEQEPPPLQSE
+133 PNSEPG
-145 LDESI
+145 LDTSDEFDDSA
-150 LPADDAVSE
+150 LADDDQPTEESYGINVS
-159 ETYANTDFSQ
+159 DFQQREAYRQSQ
-169 RDAFR
+169 
-174 QNLPYQNPYGQSTPT
+174 PYQQPYDSATTDALGQSTT
-189 GPLAQSNT
+189 GPLASQ
-197 GPLGYPV
+197 
-204 PYQHTGTTGH
+204 QHTSGSGH
-214 LPAVSSNNSAGM
+214 LPAINAPGNSTIV
-226 QQSTST
+226 QST
-232 VIQSTV
+232 VVQSTV

-280 KTVIVVGIPGT
+280 KTVIIVGIPGT

-303 VPLVPNGVTGNTGA
+303 VPLVPGGTPGSTGSLPVIQPGTTGNTGSMPA
-317 LPTINANGAYASPS
+317 VNYAGP
-331 SGNTGAFPSLGN
+331 GNTGQLPQVPFGAPS
-343 TNSMNA
+343 
-349 ISAANPGSTG
+349 
-359 NTGAMPAVTYPGAA
+359 
-373 QPAYQFQNLYG
+373 
-384 ANLPPSPPIDILDPQ
+384 IDALDPQ

-415 IIGVSN
+415 VIGVSN

-426 VNPKNRFRGRLTR
+426 MNPKNRFRGRLTR
-439 ESARELLNSCI
+439 ESARELLNTCI
-450 QQGILLLQTDQTGAE
+450 QQGILLVQTDSTGAE
-465 DLRLNRMHPG
+465 DLRLNRVHPG

>member
-1 VPEDIALFIDFE
+1 MPEDIALFIDFE

-77 DRIRMGTN
+77 DRIRMGTIHYPPAGN
-85 HYAAGIPGSSSVPG
+85 PPTGALNAPYAA
-99 YPEQGSFARPWSSTI
+99 EQGNAGTYPRQWSASL
-114 TGNSGPLPALNPQA
+114 TGNSGTLPAVQPGSGN
-128 STNGW
+128 NGW
-133 YTEQEPPPLQSE
+133 STEQE
-145 LDESI
+145 
-150 LPADDAVSE
+150 LPQEGEEHEENLLSE
-159 ETYANTDFSQ
+159 EEQPAEEGFLPEYQQ
-169 RDAFR
+169 REPYR
-174 QNLPYQNPYGQSTPT
+174 PSYYQNSYGQVSPSANPT
-189 GPLAQSNT
+189 GPLGHSNT
-197 GPLGYPV
+197 GPLGYPLASG
-204 PYQHTGTTGH
+204 QHTGNTGH
-214 LPAVSSNNSAGM
+214 LPAVNPGGSTIV
-226 QQSTST
+226 QST
-232 VIQSTV
+232 VVQSTV

-291 VSRDLISSANQF
+291 VSRDLISSASQF
-303 VPLVPNGVTGNTGA
+303 VPLVPGGVTSNTGS
-317 LPTINANGAYASPS
+317 LPVPGGSGVMQLSPS
-331 SGNTGAFPSLGN
+331 SGTLG
-343 TNSMNA
+343 T
-349 ISAANPGSTG
+349 STG
-359 NTGAMPAVTYPGAA
+359 SMPAVNFANTAA
-373 QPAYQFQNLYG
+373 QYQQPYG
-384 ANLPPSPPIDILDPQ
+384 NPPIDVLDPQ

-439 ESARELLNSCI
+439 ESARELLNMCV
-450 QQGILLLQTDQTGAE
+450 QQNILIVQTDATGAE

>member
-1 VPEDIALFIDFE
+1 
-13 NIRYSMLNIQ
+13 MLNIQ

-62 TAAMIDRVDCPAKQR
+62 MAAMIDRVDCPAKQR
-77 DRIRMGTN
+77 DRIRMGTI
-85 HYAAGIPGSSSVPG
+85 HYASGNSPTSALGAQG
-99 YPEQGSFARPWSSTI
+99 YVSEQGPYTRPWPTSMS
-114 TGNSGPLPALNPQA
+114 GNSGSLPAINPQA
-128 STNGW
+128 VNNDWPSDPDALPLNDPDDSLLASDEQP
-133 YTEQEPPPLQSE
+133 TEENYQVSDYQQRESYRQS
-145 LDESI
+145 
-150 LPADDAVSE
+150 
-159 ETYANTDFSQ
+159 
-169 RDAFR
+169 
-174 QNLPYQNPYGQSTPT
+174 LPYGHHPT
-189 GPLAQSNT
+189 GPLGQNNT
-197 GPLGYPV
+197 GPLGYAS
-204 PYQHTGTTGH
+204 QHTGTTGH
-214 LPAVSSNNSAGM
+214 MAAVNTSGNSTIV
-226 QQSTST
+226 QST
-232 VIQSTV
+232 VVQSTV

-291 VSRDLISSANQF
+291 VSRDLISSASQF
-303 VPLVPNGVTGNTGA
+303 VPLIPGGVPASQGSTGA
-317 LPTINANGAYASPS
+317 LPAINGGYSQAS
-331 SGNTGAFPSLGN
+331 SGNTGP
-343 TNSMNA
+343 MPA
-349 ISAANPGSTG
+349 ISYGTPG
-359 NTGAMPAVTYPGAA
+359 
-373 QPAYQFQNLYG
+373 QQYQNYG
-384 ANLPPSPPIDILDPQ
+384 TPPMDVLDPQ

-439 ESARELLNSCI
+439 ESARELLNACI
-450 QQGILLLQTDQTGAE
+450 QQNILLVQTDASGSE
-465 DLRLNRMHPG
+465 DLRLNRAHPG

>member
-1 VPEDIALFIDFE
+1 MPEEIALFIDFE

-39 GTVMVARAYAD
+39 GTVMVARAYSD

-77 DRIRMGTN
+77 DRIRMGTV
-85 HYAAGIPGSSSVPG
+85 HYSGNQPTGALGTPMLVS
-99 YPEQGSFARPWSSTI
+99 EQG
-114 TGNSGPLPALNPQA
+114 TGSLAPTPFQREWPSGPLSNSGPLPAIPPQGIGNEWGSYQDTSETGQPEIDENPLP
-128 STNGW
+128 
-133 YTEQEPPPLQSE
+133 E
-145 LDESI
+145 DETLTDEGYQ
-150 LPADDAVSE
+150 LPE
-159 ETYANTDFSQ
+159 YQQ
-169 RDAFR
+169 RDLSR
-174 QNLPYQNPYGQSTPT
+174 QNAPYQNPYGQSAPT
-189 GPLAQSNT
+189 GPLGFSSST
-197 GPLGYPV
+197 GPLRYNTSTPV
-204 PYQHTGTTGH
+204 
-214 LPAVSSNNSAGM
+214 
-226 QQSTST
+226 QSTGNTGQMPAINASGSNTIVQST
-232 VIQSTV
+232 VVQSTV

-303 VPLVPNGVTGNTGA
+303 VPLVPGGSPVAVGVGDSGFGSMSMTGNTGSMA
-317 LPTINANGAYASPS
+317 AIS
-331 SGNTGAFPSLGN
+331 TGAPTSQLQPFP
-343 TNSMNA
+343 MDA
-349 ISAANPGSTG
+349 
-359 NTGAMPAVTYPGAA
+359 
-373 QPAYQFQNLYG
+373 
-384 ANLPPSPPIDILDPQ
+384 LDPQ
-399 FLQFLDYIDRN
+399 LLQFLDYIDRN

-450 QQGILLLQTDQTGAE
+450 QQGILIVQTDPTGAE
-465 DLRLNRMHPG
+465 DLRLNRAHPG

>member
-77 DRIRMGTN
+77 DRIRMGSG
-85 HYAAGIPGSSSVPG
+85 HYPPAGTPTGALGNPAYSSETGNTGNLPQSG
-99 YPEQGSFARPWSSTI
+99 YTRPWNSGSG
-114 TGNSGPLPALNPQA
+114 GNSGPLPSIHPQHL
-128 STNGW
+128 SNGW
-133 YTEQEPPPLQSE
+133 PPFQDAPASNG
-145 LDESI
+145 LDENY
-150 LPADDAVSE
+150 LPPE
-159 ETYANTDFSQ
+159 ESPEDSFDSPDYDQQENSQQNSHYHHPYA
-169 RDAFR
+169 
-174 QNLPYQNPYGQSTPT
+174 QSAPT
-189 GPLAQSNT
+189 GPLGQSYT
-197 GPLGYPV
+197 GPLGYANG
-204 PYQHTGTTGH
+204 QSTGNTGH
-214 LPAVSSNNSAGM
+214 LPAVNASGSNTIV
-226 QQSTST
+226 QST
-232 VIQSTV
+232 VVQSTV

-291 VSRDLISSANQF
+291 VSRDLISSASQF
-303 VPLVPNGVTGNTGA
+303 VPLVPGGNTSITSS
-317 LPTINANGAYASPS
+317 LPAIANSPGS
-331 SGNTGAFPSLGN
+331 SGFG
-343 TNSMNA
+343 SM
-349 ISAANPGSTG
+349 GSSS
-359 NTGAMPAVTYPGAA
+359 NTGAMPAIPY
-373 QPAYQFQNLYG
+373 NG
-384 ANLPPSPPIDILDPQ
+384 ANASYYAYASATPPMDVLDPQ
-399 FLQFLDYIDRN
+399 LLQFLDYIDRN

-439 ESARELLNSCI
+439 DSARELLNLCV
-450 QQGILLLQTDQTGAE
+450 QQNILIVQTDATGAE
-465 DLRLNRMHPG
+465 DLRLNRTHPG
-475 VDEVLKQFV
+475 VEDILKQFV

>member
-1 VPEDIALFIDFE
+1 MPEDIALFIDFE

-77 DRIRMGTN
+77 DRIRMGTI
-85 HYAAGIPGSSSVPG
+85 HYASSNPPTGSLGSSNYVA
-99 YPEQGSFARPWSSTI
+99 EQGTGAYPRQWPSNIS
-114 TGNSGPLPALNPQA
+114 GNSGSLPAIQPGMLN
-128 STNGW
+128 NGW
-133 YTEQEPPPLQSE
+133 PTEAESLQHDLDDNLLTDEEQPPDEQYPMSDDPQREPYRQS
-145 LDESI
+145 
-150 LPADDAVSE
+150 
-159 ETYANTDFSQ
+159 
-169 RDAFR
+169 
-174 QNLPYQNPYGQSTPT
+174 PYGTSYGQSSPT
-189 GPLAQSNT
+189 GPLGQSNT
-197 GPLGYPV
+197 GPLGYSNSV
-204 PYQHTGTTGH
+204 QHTGNTGH
-214 LPAVSSNNSAGM
+214 MPAVNPGNSTIV
-226 QQSTST
+226 QST
-232 VIQSTV
+232 VVQSTV

-303 VPLVPNGVTGNTGA
+303 VPLVPGGVGGTTGQ
-317 LPTINANGAYASPS
+317 LPIVQMSPS
-331 SGNTGAFPSLGN
+331 NALGA
-343 TNSMNA
+343 
-349 ISAANPGSTG
+349 STG
-359 NTGAMPAVTYPGAA
+359 SMPAVNFNNSGSQYQ
-373 QPAYQFQNLYG
+373 QPPYG
-384 ANLPPSPPIDILDPQ
+384 SPPMDVLDPQ

-439 ESARELLNSCI
+439 ESARELLNNCI
-450 QQGILLLQTDQTGAE
+450 QQNILLVQADATGAE
-465 DLRLNRMHPG
+465 DLRLNRSHPG

>member
-1 VPEDIALFIDFE
+1 MSEEIALFIDFE

-77 DRIRMGTN
+77 DRIRMGTV
-85 HYAAGIPGSSSVPG
+85 HYTGNQPSGALSASMYV
-99 YPEQGSFARPWSSTI
+99 PEQGTGSLAPTHFQRDWPGESL
-114 TGNSGPLPALNPQA
+114 GNSGPLPAIP
-128 STNGW
+128 S
-133 YTEQEPPPLQSE
+133 QEMRNDWGAYQDTSEIDQSE
-145 LDESI
+145 LDEDSLSEDGPLTDESFQ
-150 LPADDAVSE
+150 LPD
-159 ETYANTDFSQ
+159 YQQ
-169 RDAFR
+169 RDLSR
-174 QNLPYQNPYGQSTPT
+174 QNVPYQTPYGQSAPT
-189 GPLAQSNT
+189 GPLGSSSNT
-197 GPLGYPV
+197 GPLGFN
-204 PYQHTGTTGH
+204 
-214 LPAVSSNNSAGM
+214 SSNPV
-226 QQSTST
+226 QSTGNTGQMPAINMGGSSTIVQST
-232 VIQSTV
+232 VVQSTV

-303 VPLVPNGVTGNTGA
+303 VPLVPGGAPVAIGIGDSGFGSMSMTGNTGSMPA
-317 LPTINANGAYASPS
+317 IAMGSPTGQLP
-331 SGNTGAFPSLGN
+331 AFP
-343 TNSMNA
+343 MDA
-349 ISAANPGSTG
+349 
-359 NTGAMPAVTYPGAA
+359 
-373 QPAYQFQNLYG
+373 
-384 ANLPPSPPIDILDPQ
+384 LDPQ
-399 FLQFLDYIDRN
+399 LLQFLDYIDRN

-426 VNPKNRFRGRLTR
+426 INPKNRFRGRLTR

-450 QQGILLLQTDQTGAE
+450 QQGILLVQTDPTGAE
-465 DLRLNRMHPG
+465 DLRLNRSHPG